1 MAKEQNL
8 SLNPTKISGVCGRLM
23 CCLKNEEE
31 IYEELNRKLP
41 GIGDFVTTDDGMKG
55 EVQSINVLRQLVKV
69 LVDSGDEKEL
79 REYEVDRLKFKKKHN
94 KKDKMDIS
102 KEEMKELERLEKDEK
117 QEGKSKL
124 DDN

>member
-1 MAKEQNL
+1 
-8 SLNPTKISGVCGRLM
+8 M

-41 GIGDFVTTDDGMKG
+41 GVGDFVTTDDGMKG
-55 EVQSINVLRQLVKV
+55 EVQSINVLRQQVKV
-69 LVDSGDEKEL
+69 LVDLGDEKEL
-79 REYEVDRLKFKKKHN
+79 REYEVDRLRFKKKHG
-94 KKDKMDIS
+94 KKDKLDIS